1 MRRIALNSVK
11 MNGTLVYNS
20 GQQLTGWSF
29 ITVEQFHLQFP
40 RNFFVYYS
48 AAMAKIVDSVVTGSF
63 SYASPPHRSLETSVL
78 NYANVLIKEVIRGN
92 QIGRAI
98 ALCRQIL
105 SLSFLPSSL
114 DIHIYLELLYTG
126 VSVTDNENKVHFLY
140 LRIIA
145 FISSKY
151 CCEAGVPFRIACHL
165 ILPCNIDG
173 RKDSA
178 TFHQL
183 SYYYIVSYF
192 FFKYEAKMQILLSNV
207 CKRNVSRKR
216 EQNYFKERNKKS
228 VSKTSS
234 SRDKISP
241 QRGSK
246 Y

>member
-114 DIHIYLELLYTG
+114 DIYIWNYCTQESLWPTMRTKSTFCTFVLLPLLVQSIVAKRGYLSE
-126 VSVTDNENKVHFLY
+126 
-140 LRIIA
+140 
-145 FISSKY
+145 
-151 CCEAGVPFRIACHL
+151 
-165 ILPCNIDG
+165 
-173 RKDSA
+173 
-178 TFHQL
+178 
-183 SYYYIVSYF
+183 
-192 FFKYEAKMQILLSNV
+192 
-207 CKRNVSRKR
+207 
-216 EQNYFKERNKKS
+216 
-228 VSKTSS
+228 
-234 SRDKISP
+234 
-241 QRGSK
+241 
-246 Y
+246 